1 MLEQR
6 PLGQI
11 IRVQYVDLLEYCSRT
26 WLQKMN
32 ILQIPLFLRVVTTT
46 PQVEAVAAVVDL
58 APKIQEHCL
67 GNEALQ
73 NIQQI
78 DDGHKTRL

>member
-1 MLEQR
+1 
-6 PLGQI
+6 
-11 IRVQYVDLLEYCSRT
+11 
-26 WLQKMN
+26 MN

-46 PQVEAVAAVVDL
+46 PQVVREEAVAAVVDL

-78 DDGHKTRL
+78 DDGQKTRL